1 MNFDTISFLVT
12 FIITVSLL
20 VLYYFIEKN
29 RDKKKAELI
38 KLEGTLEEKIRLLLS
53 ENYDE
58 LSEIVCR
65 DIKVGF
71 NPNTDNYMIYDIE
84 TIEGNIEDYFSD
96 IVHDFQIDI
105 ENDARSI

>member
-12 FIITVSLL
+12 FIITVLL
-20 VLYYFIEKN
+20 IVLYYFIEKN
-29 RDKKKAELI
+29 RAKKKAELI
-38 KLEGTLEEKIRLLLS
+38 KLEGTLEEKMRLLLS

-71 NPNTDNYMIYDIE
+71 NPNTDSYMIYDVE
-84 TIEGNIEDYFSD
+84 TI
-96 IVHDFQIDI
+96 
-105 ENDARSI
+105 